1 MDNVSEEV
9 LQAFSLHQF
18 LNFGSGRNIIS
29 AAETPPIFK
38 SIGEVG
44 ELNPEDRS
52 AFFESYAWLR
62 TGMDIGYFPQSE
74 PYSSDERKTLATMAR
89 EFRPVWAREYYDLI
103 AALLEVEYFVIV
115 PDEHDQT
122 PASENFQAAL
132 LANRSFSHPLIEP
145 LLRQLRTPEPSVLD
159 EVPTYVNLP
168 ELYES
173 FDTPPSTPSI
183 ASLLAGFMRLID
195 TFQMF
200 TTLFPFDARPSKFYG
215 PELTLNETVGTL
227 VNARINLSDQT
238 TGDRFARLSDLFF
251 RTLERLKRQALT
263 VTWSST
269 ATVESFNSL
278 LGRWL
283 LFSMGK
289 SARIYLTHSDPFS
302 IRTMK
307 GVLRFD
313 QYLNEWKISE
323 ERKIY

>member
-1 MDNVSEEV
+1 
-9 LQAFSLHQF
+9 
-18 LNFGSGRNIIS
+18 
-29 AAETPPIFK
+29 
-38 SIGEVG
+38 
-44 ELNPEDRS
+44 
-52 AFFESYAWLR
+52 
-62 TGMDIGYFPQSE
+62 MDIGYFPQSE
-74 PYSSDERKTLATMAR
+74 PYSSDERKTLAAMAR
-89 EFRPVWAREYYDLI
+89 EFRPVWASEYYDLI
-103 AALLEVEYFVIV
+103 AALLEMEEFFIV
-115 PDEHDQT
+115 PDERDQT
-122 PASENFQAAL
+122 PAPDSFQAAPARQPFL
-132 LANRSFSHPLIEP
+132 PAIRSSSPFSASSVPRNPLSSMKSP
-145 LLRQLRTPEPSVLD
+145 NA
-159 EVPTYVNLP
+159 YVNLS

-173 FDTPPSTPSI
+173 FDSPPSTPSV

-200 TTLFPFDARPSKFYG
+200 TTLFAFDARPSKFYG
-215 PELTLNETVGTL
+215 PELTLNEAMGTL

-238 TGDRFARLSDLFF
+238 TGDRFARLTDLFF

-269 ATVESFNSL
+269 ATVDSFNSL

-289 SARIYLTHSDPFS
+289 SARIYLTHSHPFS
-302 IRTMK
+302 IRTIK